1 MKLSIIIVNYNVE
14 HFLEQCLQSVY
25 KALSKGPSTA
35 EVFVVD
41 NNSVDGSLKMVRE
54 KFPQTILIENK
65 ENVGFSKANNQAI
78 QQSKGEYV
86 LLLNPDT
93 LVQEDTFIKVIEFMD
108 SHPEAGG
115 LGVKMIDGKGKF
127 LPESKRGLPT
137 PWVAFYKIFGLS
149 KFFPK
154 SKKFG
159 RYHLGFL
166 DKDKTHEVEILSGAF
181 MLMRKSAL
189 DKVGLL
195 DETFFMYGEDI
206 DLSYRIIKGGYKNY
220 YYSDTTIIHYKGES
234 TKKSSVNYVFVF
246 YRAMVIFA
254 KKHFSQRNAGMFSFL
269 INMAIYLRAGVALL
283 TRGIK
288 KLILPILDGLAMFG
302 LLVLLKNY
310 WEHNHKYI
318 DGGSYPP
325 EFLQFIV
332 PAYILVWIISMAAGG
347 GYHRPYKIMKV
358 LRGMF
363 IGTIF
368 ILVIYAL
375 LPESFRYSRAI
386 ILFGAAISSLAV
398 LIIRLFSHL
407 YFYKKLSFDPVSG
420 KRIIIAGDE
429 SECIRVESLIRTTQH
444 QPNIIGYVLSD
455 INTAHPKYLGS
466 TRQLKEVINI
476 YQATEIIFCA
486 KNIPADLIM
495 KTMSGRS
502 TDIEY
507 KIAPPESEFII
518 GSNSIN
524 TQGELYVV
532 DLNSINKPNNK
543 KRKRWIDVSLSTFFL
558 LMIIPLLFIV
568 KNKGGFIKNIFSV
581 LWGSKTWVGYST
593 THDNL
598 PKLRQ
603 GVLCAADGIKET
615 ETDKLTKEK
624 LDILYAKDYQPK
636 SDLNIILKSFSKLGN

>member
-14 HFLEQCLQSVY
+14 HFLDQCLQSVY
-25 KALSKGPSTA
+25 KALMKGPVNT
-35 EVFVVD
+35 EVFIVD
-41 NNSVDGSLKMVRE
+41 NNSVDGSIKMVKE
-54 KFPQTILIENK
+54 KFPQATLIENK
-65 ENVGFSKANNQAI
+65 DNVGFSKANNQAI
-78 QQSKGEYV
+78 LMAKGEYI

-93 LVQEDTFIKVIEFMD
+93 LVQEDTFVKVIEFMD
-108 SHPEAGG
+108 NHPEAGG

-149 KFFPK
+149 RFFPT

-159 RYHLGFL
+159 RYHLGYL
-166 DKDKTHEVEILSGAF
+166 DKDKTHEVDILSGAF
-181 MLMRKSAL
+181 MLMRKSVL

-254 KKHFSQRNAGMFSFL
+254 KKHFSQRNAGAFSFL
-269 INMAIYLRAGVALL
+269 INIAIYLRAGIALMA
-283 TRGIK
+283 RGIK
-288 KLILPILDGLAMFG
+288 KLTLPLLDAAAMFG
-302 LLVLLKNY
+302 LLFLLKNY
-310 WEHNHKYI
+310 WEQNHKYI

-325 EFLQFIV
+325 EFLQFVV
-332 PAYILVWIISMAAGG
+332 PGYLLTWIISMGISG
-347 GYHRPYKIMKV
+347 GYKRPYKIMKI

-363 IGTIF
+363 IGTVF

-375 LPESFRYSRAI
+375 LPESYRFSRAI
-386 ILFGAAISSLAV
+386 ILIGAAISSLAV
-398 LIIRLFSHL
+398 LLNRLLAHV
-407 YFYKKLSFDPVSG
+407 YYYKKLSFDPVSG

-429 SECIRVESLIRTTQH
+429 TECMRVESLIRTTQH
-444 QPNIIGYVLSD
+444 NPNIIGYVLPET
-455 INTAHPKYLGS
+455 NTAHPKYLGS
-466 TRQLKEVINI
+466 TRQLKEIMNI
-476 YQATEIIFCA
+476 YQVTEIIFCA

-495 KTMSGRS
+495 QTMSGKS
-502 TDIEY
+502 TDVEY

-524 TQGELYVV
+524 TQGELYIV
-532 DLNSINKPNNK
+532 DLNSINKTNNRR
-543 KRKRWIDVSLSTFFL
+543 RKRWLDIGISLL
-558 LMIIPLLFIV
+558 LIPFSFILLFMV
-568 KNKGGFIKNIFSV
+568 KNKSGFIKNLFSV
-581 LWGSKTWVGYST
+581 LVGKKTWIGYSSIQA
-593 THDNL
+593 NL
-598 PKLRQ
+598 PKLKP
-603 GVLCAADGIKET
+603 GVLCAADGIKDNT
-615 ETDKLTKEK
+615 PDDLTKEK

-636 SDLNIILKSFSKLGN
+636 IDLNIILRSIPKLGS